1 MGARITTHTPP
12 TGDAELNRAVAN
24 LQENEVPPPPEIEV
38 TQKDREM
45 WEKKASPEVIVS
57 AANAYHTMQQFRNMI
72 PDRIKQLTTWLEE
85 NIRGEFK
92 TSAIDTFWLL

>member
-1 MGARITTHTPP
+1 MNQIGSQNHHTHTPP

-45 WEKKASPEVIVS
+45 WEKKASPEVIV
-57 AANAYHTMQQFRNMI
+57 
-72 PDRIKQLTTWLEE
+72 QLPTPITPCSSFG
-85 NIRGEFK
+85 I
-92 TSAIDTFWLL
+92 